1 MEFARS
7 LPPGKIQDRAVANVI
22 GAMAENDP
30 RSAARLISSLPVEA
44 QDDAAGAYQVWS
56 SRPGRDTYAAYRA
69 AQDRADAAQ
78 DALAAEGPR

>member
-1 MEFARS
+1 M
-7 LPPGKIQDRAVANVI
+7 
-22 GAMAENDP
+22 P
-30 RSAARLISSLPVEA
+30 RSSNRSRGRSRRPGRANGGPAWFYDELAFAWRTA
-44 QDDAAGAYQVWS
+44 QDDAAGAYQIWS